1 MITKGIHTLHKAM
14 KIPVESV
21 EEKEAEEDILD
32 RTLVDEILSNAMDAE
47 SEWQDLES
55 RITERFKRYSE

>member
-1 MITKGIHTLHKAM
+1 M